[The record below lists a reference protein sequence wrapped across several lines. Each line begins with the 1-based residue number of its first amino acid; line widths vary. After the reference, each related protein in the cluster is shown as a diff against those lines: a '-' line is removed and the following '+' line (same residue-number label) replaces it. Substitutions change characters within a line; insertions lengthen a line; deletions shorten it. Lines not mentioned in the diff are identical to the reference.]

1 MTENVT
7 QRNKIVVRKPIP
19 KTLILDLL
27 SKLRGHA
34 MPVRA
39 LVAAAAVF
47 GLRPESVR
55 VALVRL
61 GERGIVT
68 RDERGWYRL
77 AAAADAVQEHV
88 VGWRKL
94 DERVTPWRGNWVAVH
109 TGHLGRSE
117 RKSTRRRERALH
129 WMGFRALATHL
140 YIRPDNL
147 RGGIDSVRAQ
157 LLRLGLEARALIF
170 ALTELDTAADARARR
185 LWDTAALRRTYREAA
200 AALTSSAA
208 RLDSLPTEQAM
219 MESFVLGGEAIRH
232 LAHDPL
238 LPESIVPTAER
249 NLLVATLRDYDR
261 QGRTRWRTFLESHGA
276 PELRAPRT
284 SPTGMWP
291 LSMPG
296 EFT

>member
-1 MTENVT
+1 
-7 QRNKIVVRKPIP
+7 VRRPIP

-27 SKLRGHA
+27 SKLGGHA

-61 GERGIVT
+61 GERGTVT

-77 AAAADAVQEHV
+77 AAAAEPVQQHV
-88 VGWRKL
+88 SGWKKL
-94 DERVTPWRGNWVAVH
+94 DERITPWRGSWIAVH

-117 RKSTRRRERALH
+117 RKTTRRRERALH
-129 WMGFRALATHL
+129 WMGFRVLAGHL

-147 RGGIDSVRAQ
+147 RGGVDGVRAQ
-157 LLRLGLEARALIF
+157 LLRLGLEARALVF
-170 ALTELDTAADARARR
+170 ALTELDADADSRARR
-185 LWDTAALRRTYREAA
+185 LWDTAALRRLYREAA

-208 RLDSLPTEQAM
+208 RLESLPSEQAM
-219 MESFVLGGEAIRH
+219 KESFLLGGEAIRH

-238 LPESIVPTAER
+238 LPESIAPTVER
-249 NLLVATLRDYDR
+249 NALVATLRDYDR
-261 QGRTRWRTFLESHGA
+261 QGRMRWRAFLESHGA
-276 PELRAPRT
+276 REWRAPRAT
-284 SPTGMWP
+284 ASAVWP
-291 LSMPG
+291 MPMPG
-296 EFT
+296 EIT